1 MLRTVKPLRR
11 LALAAGLALA
21 GILVAPV
28 AAAADESDPTD
39 VRWSVTPADESGLDD
54 RLSIQHALEA
64 GESATDHIAVRNLG
78 DEEATFRLSAAD
90 GFTTRS
96 GRFDM
101 VASDKESVDA
111 GTWIDIADDVTV
123 GAGESAI
130 VPFTITVPDGAEPGD
145 HPAGVAASVITSQAS
160 GDGTSLGVESRV
172 GVKVI
177 TRVKGDLAPQ
187 IEIEN
192 VSAEYNGTWNPL
204 RPGTVTATFDLTNA
218 GNTRLIVDGLAT
230 AGTGE
235 AAFPADGE
243 PIGDLLPGDT
253 REVSIT
259 IDGTWPTFYAPGDLV
274 VTPTAAALDGAA
286 PDVDEASASL
296 GVWAVPWPQLV
307 VLLALALIIIAAT
320 WNRRRGKRRLDAML
334 QQAREE
340 GKRQA
345 STGRG
350 TASRVS
356 IARALPAVAFT
367 LLVAA
372 ASVTLAPDIAMAAS
386 DSGSDG
392 VGVHVDIVERDDAG
406 ADADADGSDASGD
419 ADADGSDAS
428 GDADAHGADASGDA
442 DATGAAANDDA
453 DSDGSGSELPATGT
467 DPSLMIALG
476 AAGAVACGTVRVLAR
491 RRFARGQTEAQP

>member
-1 MLRTVKPLRR
+1 MFRSVKPRRR
-11 LALAAGLALA
+11 LALAAALGLV

-28 AAAADESDPTD
+28 AAAADESDPAD
-39 VRWSVTPADESGLDD
+39 VRWSVTPADESGRDD

-111 GTWIDIADDVTV
+111 GTWIDIGDDVTV

-130 VPFTITVPDGAEPGD
+130 VPFTITVPDSAEPGD
-145 HPAGVAASVITSQAS
+145 HPAGVAASVLTSQAS

-187 IEIEN
+187 IEIAN

-204 RPGTVTATFDLTNA
+204 RPGAVTATFDLVNA

-253 REVSIT
+253 REVSVT

-274 VTPTAAALDGAA
+274 VTPTAAALDGTA
-286 PDVDEASASL
+286 PDVDEASVSL
-296 GVWAVPWPQLV
+296 GVWAIPWPQLV
-307 VLLALALIIIAAT
+307 VLLALALIIIAVT
-320 WNRRRGKRRLDAML
+320 WNRRRGKRRLDALL

-345 STGRG
+345 ATSRG

-356 IARALPAVAFT
+356 FARGLPIAAFA
-367 LLVAA
+367 LLVAV
-372 ASVTLAPDIAMAAS
+372 ASVTLTPDTATAAS
-386 DSGSDG
+386 DSGAEG
-392 VGVHVDIVERDDAG
+392 VGVHVDIVERDDAATEADANG
-406 ADADADGSDASGD
+406 DADARGSDASGD
-419 ADADGSDAS
+419 ADAGGSGTS
-428 GDADAHGADASGDA
+428 GDADAGGSGTSGDA
-442 DATGAAANDDA
+442 D
-453 DSDGSGSELPATGT
+453 SGGPGTDLPATGS

-476 AAGAVACGTVRVLAR
+476 AAGAVACGAVLLLT
-491 RRFARGQTEAQP
+491 RRFRRGRTEAQS